1 MKAIYLNLDDALRAV
16 LAGETPAQSQVP
28 LAVTIPAGQTAAV
41 FSQSGTATK
50 TADTGSNV
58 SDIAWAFSP
67 SLGDAIATDVALGLS
82 QVLASESASVYAV
95 AGDSFTATA
104 EIYSGATVLATVK
117 ITVLVRRE
125 QAQGPVDLVDFT
137 PPAAAPSAADIR
149 SALVAAGNGALDGVD
164 LGGALINAKAADDS
178 NKPTR
183 IVADIEDEPF
193 VAECDALNSLNVALG
208 STAAT

>member
-104 EIYSGATVLATVK
+104 EIYSGATVVATVK
-117 ITVLVRRE
+117 IPVLVRRE

-137 PPAAAPSAADIR
+137 PPAAPSAADIK
-149 SALVAAGNGALDGVD
+149 SALVAAGDEALAGVNLNGAQFDDGELKV
-164 LGGALINAKAADDS
+164 LKTGETAPSKVMVTAYDDAS
-178 NKPTR
+178 
-183 IVADIEDEPF
+183 
-193 VAECDALNSLNVALG
+193 G
-208 STAAT
+208 SYILTILSPGS